1 MGLSYYYFAA
11 TLPSLRF
18 GEPPPMTV
26 RALLDR
32 TEEYLPAHDHDV
44 LAAAA
49 TGDPAALAE
58 PDVQRWTEWDTD
70 LRRILAAAR
79 AARLG
84 RDASAYADTGMLDTH
99 TRAAVLECIKLDDP
113 LKAEQALDRLRWQF
127 LDELAATHVF
137 DFTAALSYLLKLT
150 LLERWHQLDAAHG
163 AAVLDRSVHARAG
176 TTMEE
181 SPA

>member
-1 MGLSYYYFAA
+1 MGLSYYYFMA
-11 TLPSLRF
+11 TLPGLRF
-18 GEPPPMTV
+18 GEAPPMTV
-26 RALLDR
+26 RALLSR
-32 TEEYLPAHDHDV
+32 SEECLPADDHDV

-49 TGDPAALAE
+49 VGDPAALAA
-58 PDVQRWTEWDTD
+58 PAMQCWNEWETG
-70 LRRILAAAR
+70 LRRVLAAAR

-84 RDASAYADTGMLDTH
+84 RDASAYADTSTLDTH
-99 TRAAVLECIKLDDP
+99 TRAAVLDCIKLDDP

-127 LDELAATHVF
+127 LDELGATHVF

-150 LLERWHQLDAAHG
+150 LLERWQQLDAAHG
-163 AAVLDRSVHARAG
+163 AAVLDRSVHARVG